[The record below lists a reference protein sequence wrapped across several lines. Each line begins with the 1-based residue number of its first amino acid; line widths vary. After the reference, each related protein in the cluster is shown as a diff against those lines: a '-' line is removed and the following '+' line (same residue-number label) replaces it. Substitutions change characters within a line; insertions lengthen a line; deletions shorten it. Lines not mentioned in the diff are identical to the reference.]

1 MGQPSRTVA
10 TVADEVS
17 SRPARRRTAGA
28 IVLVPAIAALLGE
41 LRAPAPVL
49 PGPLVLALLALAAV
63 GLATLVVATGLRA
76 LVRGRELRAAA
87 LVPMALVVFL
97 VAGPRFR
104 LLVLML
110 WLLVGLLAVAV
121 VVAALVFNDRGRDA
135 WVAIVAVITV
145 PVVGWFAAGLVRET
159 RLAVHADRYRTEA
172 RALIERPAGEYPEH
186 PGSTLDEPFLATWG
200 DRLVVAWLWDPGED
214 GPAPTHGLIYAPEG
228 SPPDDDRSAGGAGDC
243 TAAVVAAFHWCA
255 FS

>member
-159 RLAVHADRYRTEA
+159 R
-172 RALIERPAGEYPEH
+172 ALIERPAGEYPEH